1 MIPAIPS
8 LEDYGISPEYGFLPD
23 ELPLELLPDP
33 YYNRWEAVVANL
45 QALIL
50 SRRLREVVN
59 RLPIL
64 STSNLLHPAEWR
76 RAYMLL
82 AFMTHG
88 YIWGGNKPEEVRAT
102 NSQLGTA
109 NTYCREFH
117 RPLPFLSYKFANTS
131 SSHRLQHM
139 QVFVYGTS
147 SLYSQMNPSI
157 LSRTLLLL
165 AHSLDLS
172 TSHGST
178 SSRSPLR
185 LAADR

>member
-8 LEDYGISPEYGFLPD
+8 LEDYGISPDYGFLPD

-50 SRRLREVVN
+50 SRRLREVIH

-88 YIWGGNKPEEVRAT
+88 YIWGGDKPEEVCSEQIRFRKQLTPATESPTTHCHTFPTNLRTSRASPRC
-102 NSQLGTA
+102 NI
-109 NTYCREFH
+109 CRSMPVE
-117 RPLPFLSYKFANTS
+117 
-131 SSHRLQHM
+131 LQA
-139 QVFVYGTS
+139 Y
-147 SLYSQMNPSI
+147 I
-157 LSRTLLLL
+157 SR
-165 AHSLDLS
+165 
-172 TSHGST
+172 
-178 SSRSPLR
+178 
-185 LAADR
+185 

>member
-102 NSQLGTA
+102 NSQLG
-109 NTYCREFH
+109 N
-117 RPLPFLSYKFANTS
+117 
-131 SSHRLQHM
+131 
-139 QVFVYGTS
+139 G
-147 SLYSQMNPSI
+147 
-157 LSRTLLLL
+157 
-165 AHSLDLS
+165 
-172 TSHGST
+172 
-178 SSRSPLR
+178 
-185 LAADR
+185 

>member
-8 LEDYGISPEYGFLPD
+8 LEEYGISPEYGFLPE

-50 SRRLREVVN
+50 SRRLREVVK

-64 STSNLLHPAEWR
+64 STSHLLHSAEWR

-88 YIWGGNKPEEVRAT
+88 YIWGGDEPAEVCSA
-102 NSQLGTA
+102 
-109 NTYCREFH
+109 
-117 RPLPFLSYKFANTS
+117 
-131 SSHRLQHM
+131 
-139 QVFVYGTS
+139 
-147 SLYSQMNPSI
+147 
-157 LSRTLLLL
+157 
-165 AHSLDLS
+165 
-172 TSHGST
+172 
-178 SSRSPLR
+178 
-185 LAADR
+185 